1 MVLLHSTKTTFNM
14 ITLKCSKL
22 CFQTIVGTLAS
33 LCSKIPKD
41 KEKDETSGN
50 DVNDQEVVCI

>member
-1 MVLLHSTKTTFNM
+1 M

-22 CFQTIVGTLAS
+22 CFQTIVGTLVS
-33 LCSKIPKD
+33 LCSKISKD